1 VALQVVLSIT
11 SYRHFNSKQRAHDQ
25 HIIMQLLSNIIY
37 YSERT
42 AWTPERASPPK
53 ASQTG

>member
-1 VALQVVLSIT
+1 VALQVVLIIT
-11 SYRHFNSKQRAHDQ
+11 SYRHFNSKQRARDQ

-42 AWTPERASPPK
+42 AWNSERASLPK
-53 ASQTG
+53 APQAV